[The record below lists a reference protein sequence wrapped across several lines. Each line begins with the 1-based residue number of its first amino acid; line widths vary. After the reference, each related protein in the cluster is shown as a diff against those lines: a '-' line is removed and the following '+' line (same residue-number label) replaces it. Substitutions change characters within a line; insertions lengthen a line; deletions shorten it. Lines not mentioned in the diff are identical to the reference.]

1 VTNADS
7 VVLVSRL
14 RQPSGA
20 HSFVEAI
27 AGLFFFD
34 RAFSSQVNLTTSNQR
49 RRPCKLGSKLVRIAP
64 EPFELKDSLMD
75 ISRAACAAFAVE
87 REYRRRMRELS
98 SKGIWPIA
106 IEKPVVRFLGLA
118 LAFLLGM
125 SDPSHGIS
133 ARAADT
139 TTVTA
144 TQSIQIAVSGGKLV
158 RLPESAGSEFVA
170 DPSIADI
177 QTPTPSS
184 LFVFGKKPG
193 RTTLFVLAQ
202 DGSPLA
208 AYNVNVR
215 FPQAELQ
222 DQIRSEAG
230 ASSARLTYTANGAL
244 LQGTVPNAE
253 TASRLLQTAERTVGT
268 GVPLSNQLQVSG
280 SPQVNLRVRVAEV
293 SRTVS
298 RQLGFNW
305 STVLS
310 AGNFAIGLQTGRLA
324 GATGANLIANGL
336 NGVFGTVASK
346 TFNGSTVLDAMANE
360 GLVTLLA
367 EPNLTA
373 ISGSTA
379 TFLAGGE
386 FPIPIPQALGT
397 VSLEYKQFGV
407 SIAFTPTVLTSG
419 HISVKVRPEVSQI
432 DASNSVQLNNIQV
445 PSLTTRRAETTVELA
460 SGQSFAIAGLI
471 QNNENNNIQKF
482 PWLGDVPVLGAMFRS
497 NQFQRNQTE
506 LVIVVSPYVVQPT
519 TPGNEPTDA
528 NRYIRTPSDAEEV
541 AFGRA
546 GSLNAKANPAP
557 GGATNASSGAIKAR
571 PSNGFVFE

>member
-1 VTNADS
+1 MNRGFWSPAS
-7 VVLVSRL
+7 ERKLPKGMLLLSRI
-14 RQPSGA
+14 SGA
-20 HSFVEAI
+20 LFSIRKQCLAYALGIAMLFGTNRVSQAI
-27 AGLFFFD
+27 AAQG
-34 RAFSSQVNLTTSNQR
+34 T
-49 RRPCKLGSKLVRIAP
+49 
-64 EPFELKDSLMD
+64 
-75 ISRAACAAFAVE
+75 
-87 REYRRRMRELS
+87 
-98 SKGIWPIA
+98 
-106 IEKPVVRFLGLA
+106 
-118 LAFLLGM
+118 
-125 SDPSHGIS
+125 DP
-133 ARAADT
+133 
-139 TTVTA
+139 TTVAA
-144 TQSIQIAVSGGKLV
+144 TRSIQIDVSGGKLL
-158 RLPESAGSEFVA
+158 RLPENAGSEFIA
-170 DPSIADI
+170 EPSIADI

-193 RTTLFVLAQ
+193 RTTLFVLAR

-208 AYNVNVR
+208 AYNIDVR

-222 DQIRSEAG
+222 AQIRSEAG
-230 ASSARLTYTANGAL
+230 SSARLSYTPNGAL
-244 LQGTVPNAE
+244 LEGTVPDAQ
-253 TASRLLQTAERTVGT
+253 TADRLQQTAERTIGS
-268 GVPLSNQLQVSG
+268 GVPLSNQLQVTG
-280 SPQVNLRVRVAEV
+280 APQVNLRVRVAEV

-310 AGNFAIGLQTGRLA
+310 AGNVAIGLQTGRLA

-336 NGVFGTVASK
+336 NGVFGSVASK
-346 TFNGSTVLDAMANE
+346 NFNGSTVLDAMANE

-373 ISGSTA
+373 LSGSTA

-386 FPIPIPQALGT
+386 FPIPVPQSLGT

-407 SIAFTPTVLTSG
+407 SIAFTPTVLSSG
-419 HISVKVRPEVSQI
+419 HISIKVRPEVSQI
-432 DASNSVQLNNIQV
+432 DATNSVQLTNIQV

-482 PWLGDVPVLGAMFRS
+482 PWLGDVPVLGALFRS

-519 TPGNEPTDA
+519 APGNEPTDA

-541 AFGRA
+541 TFGRA
-546 GSLNAKANPAP
+546 GALNAKALSPR
-557 GGATNASSGAIKAR
+557 GGA
-571 PSNGFVFE
+571 PSPISKNGFVFE